1 MFRFKNKFNVN
12 VTIKRTFTSISEKI
26 NTYRDSGYPFF
37 SLLFL
42 YAYTN
47 HKHNQAMFE
56 IHLLKHEIHLLKLKL
71 IK

>member
-1 MFRFKNKFNVN
+1 MFRFQNKFNIN
-12 VTIKRTFTSISEKI
+12 FKRTFTSINEKI

-42 YAYTN
+42 YVYTN
-47 HKHNQAMFE
+47 HKHNQAMYELHRLNLE
-56 IHLLKHEIHLLKLKL
+56 IHSLKLKL